1 MFSCYYDGTGYVCSC
16 PAPYT
21 GRRCES
27 NINSNFK
34 DEFQYFIEMFFAAG
48 GGGGGVGTCAAN
60 PNYCKN
66 GGR

>member
-34 DEFQYFIEMFFAAG
+34 DEF
-48 GGGGGVGTCAAN
+48 
-60 PNYCKN
+60 
-66 GGR
+66 